1 MFTFGSNLFDAT
13 DLYEAIRYPVP
24 RHSQGN
30 VDASFKDGVYTALI
44 DCAGADKSK
53 FNVSINRA
61 NELVVSYPSTEGFRC
76 RSFSYYFPLGKV
88 NVVATKA
95 SYVDGVLTVTV
106 NTQKSTDTIR
116 KIEVN

>member
-1 MFTFGSNLFDAT
+1 MFTYGSSWLDDKSLLNLFT
-13 DLYEAIRYPVP
+13 YPVP
-24 RHSQGN
+24 RHSQGS
-30 VDASFKDGVYTALI
+30 VDAQYKDGIYTATI

-53 FNVSINRA
+53 FSVSINRA
-61 NELVVSYPSTEGFRC
+61 NELVVSYPATDGFRC

-88 NVVATKA
+88 SVTDTTAT
-95 SYVDGVLTVTV
+95 YVDGVLTVTV